1 MALRFLVVVFCALCG
16 EVIVMIYVG
25 GIISM
30 RVF

>member
-16 EVIVMIYVG
+16 GVIVMSYVG
-25 GIISM
+25 AIISM